1 MRLRFILGRAGT
13 GKTYICLKEIQQVLA
28 RAPEGY
34 PLILLVPEQATFQNE
49 LALLTGSS
57 VCGTIRAQV
66 LSFRRLAWRVLQ
78 ETGGTTRK
86 HINEPGKCMILRNI
100 LEKRASQLKVFQ
112 RATKKEGFY
121 GTLTRTLT
129 EMKLNRLSIDDLK
142 TVKTEK
148 QELLTGKLH
157 DLAILYADM
166 EKYLV
171 DRYLDPDDYLQITAN
186 QLPQSSTLWG
196 AEFWVDGFTGFT
208 PQEYYVLEKILP
220 VARRVTVTLC
230 LDNDRLYGENDL
242 FYSTWETRQKIKDIA
257 VKAGALTEAELN
269 LNEDI
274 PPRWYTAPDLAYLEK
289 NFFDYAASPF
299 NSPPAGLKIVAAANK
314 RAEVEGVAREI
325 TCLGRDLNYRWRD
338 IVVILRNPE
347 DYYALINTIFTDH
360 EIPFF
365 IDLKRPVHYHPLV
378 ELIRAACD
386 IVITNWSY
394 EAVFRYLKTDL
405 IPVDRARIDLLENY
419 VLAYGIKGSRWTD
432 NKDWTY
438 QHHYLKDSL
447 EDDYLKAEVQ
457 PLTSNHQPPAA
468 SLSAINQIK
477 KEATQTLCLFSEEVK
492 KAKNGRE
499 ISLALFKLLI
509 TLDVPGQLEQWR
521 NEALALGQLE
531 QASEHT
537 QIWAYVV
544 DLLEQLVEIVGME
557 KISLEEYS
565 QMLMA
570 GLENLRLGLIPPS
583 LDQVLI
589 SSLERSRNPN
599 VRAAFVLGV
608 NDGILP
614 ARGSPNGLF
623 TEAEKGF
630 LEQAGLT
637 FFPGEKRR
645 LYLEQFLVYTA
656 LTRSKEFLGVSY
668 VLADNEGRAATPSIV
683 VSRLKEIFP
692 QLKEEFWTEEP
703 DGLNEEGFI
712 TRPARSLAYL
722 TSRLRMVKAGKNIN
736 PGWWGTYSWLISQE
750 KWRERCKQ
758 VLSSLFYINQ
768 ELPLPVKLSRS
779 LYGNPVKASIS
790 KIEKFNSCP
799 FAYFLTYGLGL
810 KERAQYKLT
819 VPDLGEFYH
828 AAIKEFHTRI
838 QARKINWSDL
848 KPKDCALLT
857 GEVVETLAPQLR
869 NEILLSGPGYRY
881 LTQKLIKT
889 VSCATNILT
898 EHARRGKFSL
908 VGTEVSFGP
917 KGNLPPLCLKLRESS
932 WLELSGRIDW
942 VDLITTPKG
951 NYLRVIDYKSGTV
964 ELNLNE
970 IFYGLKLQLLAYLDL
985 VLSYAPD
992 LIGRE
997 ALAAGMLYFTLQNPL
1012 IISHGPLAP
1021 DLAAKEVLKK
1031 LKMKGLL
1038 LADAEIISLMDNL
1051 VFTSPDLLPVAFK
1064 KDGGFTSRSS
1074 VISASKFTILRQH
1087 LRQTLKAAGE
1097 EIMAGV
1103 VAIRPYRG
1111 QKFASCRY
1119 CQFKAVCKFDPFMPE
1134 NNFRLLLSPSEEEIW
1149 QSLASK
1155 YQGNM
1160 TL

>member
-1 MRLRFILGRAGT
+1 LRLRFILGRAGT
-13 GKTYICLKEIQQVLA
+13 GKTYICLKEIQQVLTQ
-28 RAPEGY
+28 APEGS

-49 LALLTGSS
+49 LALLTESS
-57 VCGTIRAQV
+57 MCGTIRAQV

-78 ETGGTTRK
+78 ETGGATRK
-86 HINEPGKCMILRNI
+86 HISEPGKCMILRNL

-121 GTLTRTLT
+121 ATLTRTLT
-129 EMKLNRLSIDDLK
+129 EMKLNRLSVDDLK
-142 TVKTEK
+142 AVKTEK

-157 DLAILYADM
+157 DLAILYAGM
-166 EKYLV
+166 ENYLV

-186 QLPQSSTLWG
+186 QLHQSPAILG
-196 AEFWVDGFTGFT
+196 AEIWVDGFTGFT
-208 PQEYYVLEKILP
+208 PQEYYVLEKILL
-220 VARRVTVTLC
+220 VAKRVTVTLC
-230 LDNDRLYGENDL
+230 LDNDQLPGENDL

-257 VKAGALTEAELN
+257 VKAGALIEADLN

-274 PPRWYTAPDLAYLEK
+274 PPRWSAAPDLAYLEK
-289 NFFDYAASPF
+289 NFFDYAAPSF
-299 NSPPAGLKIVAAANK
+299 NLPPPGLKLVAAASK

-325 TCLGRDLNYRWRD
+325 TRLCRDLNYRWRD
-338 IVVILRNPE
+338 MAVILRNPE

-405 IPVDRARIDLLENY
+405 IPVAREQIDLLENY

-438 QHHYLKDSL
+438 RRHYLKDSL
-447 EDDYLKAEVQ
+447 EEDYLEAEKETV
-457 PLTSNHQPPAA
+457 SA
-468 SLSAINQIK
+468 SLAAINQIK
-477 KEATQTLCLFSEEVK
+477 KEATQALRLFQEEVK
-492 KAKNGRE
+492 KAKNGQE
-499 ISLALFKLLI
+499 IILSLFKFLI
-509 TLDVPGQLEQWR
+509 TLDIPGRLSSWR
-521 NEALALGQLE
+521 NEALDLGQLE

-544 DLLEQLVEIVGME
+544 DLLEQLVEIVGTE

-565 QMLMA
+565 QMLNA
-570 GLENLRLGLIPPS
+570 GLENLRLGLIPPG

-589 SSLERSRNPN
+589 SSLDRSRNPN
-599 VRAAFVLGV
+599 VRSAFVLGV

-614 ARGSPNGLF
+614 ARGSRNVLF
-623 TEAEKGF
+623 NEAEKEF

-656 LTRSKEFLGVSY
+656 LTRSTEFLGVSY

-692 QLKEEFWTEEP
+692 HLKEEFWAEEP

-722 TSRLRMVKAGKNIN
+722 TSRLRIVKAGKNIN
-736 PGWWGTYSWLISQE
+736 PVWWGTYSWLVSQE
-750 KWRERCKQ
+750 KWRERCKR

-768 ELPLPVKLSRS
+768 EPPLPVKLSRS
-779 LYGNPVKASIS
+779 LYGNPVKASVS
-790 KIEKFNSCP
+790 KIEKFNACP

-828 AAIKEFHTRI
+828 AALKEFHTRVL
-838 QARKINWSDL
+838 AKKINWSDL

-889 VSCATNILT
+889 VGCATNILT

-908 VGTEVSFGP
+908 VGLELAFGP
-917 KGNLPPLCLKLRESS
+917 KGNLPPLRLKLKEDT
-932 WLELSGRIDW
+932 WLELSGRIDR
-942 VDLITTPKG
+942 VDLITSPKG
-951 NYLRVIDYKSGTV
+951 NYLKVIDYKSGAV

-985 VLSYAPD
+985 VLNYAPD
-992 LIGRE
+992 LIGSD

-1012 IISHGPLAP
+1012 IISHGPLDP
-1021 DLAAKEVLKK
+1021 DLVDKEVLKK

-1038 LADAEIISLMDNL
+1038 LADPEIISLMDNL

-1064 KDGGFTSRSS
+1064 KDGCFTSRSS
-1074 VISASKFTILRQH
+1074 VISATQFTILRQH

-1103 VAIRPYRG
+1103 VAIKPYRG

-1119 CQFKAVCKFDPFMPE
+1119 CQFKAICKFDPLLPE
-1134 NNFRLLLSPSEEEIW
+1134 NNFRLLPSPSKKEIW
-1149 QSLASK
+1149 QGLSQVNTK
-1155 YQGNM
+1155 EI
-1160 TL
+1160 